1 MAEFFPAA
9 ALITDEN
16 GEAGI
21 TMGIGDVRLRAWS
34 GGCVYEKMVFPAQ
47 EAGARDS
54 GLKEKRTGEIR
65 TELVLKSGYPFI
77 QEEDAKGRLAGGNN
91 TWEPVSRRNRK
102 DAGSGGWKKLSA
114 CGRNVSAPSWG
125 SCPQGNSLKR
135 RKCCKS
141 PGKMRRSCTPS

>member
-1 MAEFFPAA
+1 
-9 ALITDEN
+9 
-16 GEAGI
+16 
-21 TMGIGDVRLRAWS
+21 MGIGDVRLRAWS
-34 GGCVYEKMVFPAQ
+34 GGCVCEKMVFPAQ

-54 GLKEKRTGEIR
+54 GLKENRAGEIR

-77 QEEDAKGRLAGGNN
+77 QEEDVKGRLAGGSN
-91 TWEPVSRRNRK
+91 TWEQILLTAPAQAPVSCARQSEEQKGRRQRRLEE
-102 DAGSGGWKKLSA
+102 AVHLREERFRA
-114 CGRNVSAPSWG
+114 LLG